1 MSYVE
6 LSRFKVLNTEID
18 DLLPV
23 DDNWVQ
29 GLPNT
34 WACLGKS
41 ISAKIRIYTKLR
53 VFRVDTSNAY
63 ISVSIIA

>member
-1 MSYVE
+1 MSYVRAVQ

-34 WACLGKS
+34 WALVLG
-41 ISAKIRIYTKLR
+41 
-53 VFRVDTSNAY
+53 
-63 ISVSIIA
+63 